1 MKKTIFV
8 LLIIFFCLAGATVA
22 NAAVWEKAQ
31 TVLKTGGDKAF
42 GATPD
47 LPVVIG
53 NIINVAL
60 GIVGIVLV
68 YILVNAG
75 YHYMTASG
83 EPGDVKK
90 AKDRIVAGIV
100 GLIIVFMAY
109 AISNFIITRL
119 VTAVTTGG
127 TSE

>member
-1 MKKTIFV
+1 MKKVLFV
-8 LLIIFFCLAGATVA
+8 FLIIFFCVASATMVQA
-22 NAAVWEKAQ
+22 SAWEQAQ
-31 TVLKTGGDKAF
+31 KVLNKGGDAAY
-42 GATPD
+42 GATPE

-60 GIVGIVLV
+60 GIVGVVLV

-75 YHYMTASG
+75 YHYMTANG
-83 EPGDVKK
+83 NDTDVKK

-109 AISNFIITRL
+109 AISNFVITKL
-119 VTAVTTGG
+119 VGAVTDQM
-127 TSE
+127 